1 MRPIKP
7 DRLRFET
14 IREKAED
21 FRKEH
26 VKPNDL
32 IPVPIEKIIEFNLN
46 LNIIPEFGLK
56 QEADIEG
63 VLLSDL
69 KTILVDNSTYIDE
82 RFHYRLR
89 FTLAHEVG
97 HLVLHEKQYKRR
109 NFSTVQ
115 EWIEFQQDID
125 SEDLEWFEKQ
135 AHEFAGRLLAPVQK
149 LYDYILI
156 QSEYCEK
163 YKSQL
168 LKIEEDFNDRE
179 VMDLLIE
186 GVASKIY
193 PKFAVSKDVIKK
205 RIRKEKLNLEFDFLN
220 I

>member
-69 KTILVDNSTYIDE
+69 
-82 RFHYRLR
+82 
-89 FTLAHEVG
+89 
-97 HLVLHEKQYKRR
+97 
-109 NFSTVQ
+109 
-115 EWIEFQQDID
+115 
-125 SEDLEWFEKQ
+125 
-135 AHEFAGRLLAPVQK
+135 
-149 LYDYILI
+149 
-156 QSEYCEK
+156 
-163 YKSQL
+163 
-168 LKIEEDFNDRE
+168 
-179 VMDLLIE
+179 
-186 GVASKIY
+186 
-193 PKFAVSKDVIKK
+193 
-205 RIRKEKLNLEFDFLN
+205 NLS
-220 I
+220 